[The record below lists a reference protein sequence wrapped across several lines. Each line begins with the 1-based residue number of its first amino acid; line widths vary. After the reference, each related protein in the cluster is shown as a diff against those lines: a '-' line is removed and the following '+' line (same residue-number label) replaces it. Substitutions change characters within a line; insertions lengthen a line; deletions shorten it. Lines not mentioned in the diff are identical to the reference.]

1 MSHAEVCHISWCSSL
16 LFPLSPPLPLSCF
29 QLIPTRS
36 SLIGPI
42 IGSGVANSAE
52 IIGCWETKGGL
63 EVLKGGLGR
72 VRCAWRATRKLVCQS
87 EMNFSPYVE
96 LFSPPPPP
104 PHLLIFFGGPG
115 LGLRGSGWVCFL
127 WQRQVSKCSVF
138 ESERGKERGKKK
150 PSTTWIQLWGPQL
163 PSMSTIIRKKTSQAM
178 HFIIIFFYMA

>member
-1 MSHAEVCHISWCSSL
+1 MLRYVTFLDAPFFFSHFHPPS
-16 LFPLSPPLPLSCF
+16 PLGCL

-104 PHLLIFFGGPG
+104 PLLIFFGGPG

-138 ESERGKERGKKK
+138 ESERGKERGKKNLLQ
-150 PSTTWIQLWGPQL
+150 PEFSCGGLSCP
-163 PSMSTIIRKKTSQAM
+163 R
-178 HFIIIFFYMA
+178 